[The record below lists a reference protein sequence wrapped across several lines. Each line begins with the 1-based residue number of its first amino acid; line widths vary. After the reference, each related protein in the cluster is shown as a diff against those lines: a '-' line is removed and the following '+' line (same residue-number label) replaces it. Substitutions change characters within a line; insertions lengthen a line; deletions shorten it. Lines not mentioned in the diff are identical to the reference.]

1 MDTIFLNSKNVKTCD
16 PHRLLLN
23 RAEKINVKRSDKYIA
38 LSNLSRHYTQKNMK
52 KVIQKQ

>member
-1 MDTIFLNSKNVKTCD
+1 MNSKNVKTCD